1 MAGSKRTHATV
12 ARIVRETGVPVTEHA
27 GEQASLPGQPHAL
40 SRFIA
45 ARDDSTV
52 RTARWLSL
60 ALVAVLMC
68 ALLACGWAAQV
79 LYAGLS
85 NPHLALVALSTRIL
99 PPGAGAF
106 LALILMRAVAVSVMG
121 QLLVVASLVAADLKR
136 ANANTSITVAHVSTV
151 LAAIFA
157 ACLALYL
164 PGRLLEQSLLA
175 FTVLGSAFGPLVI
188 VRMAGKRVRPGAA
201 LGAMWAGAVLTVLFH
216 ISAAILWSQTEK
228 LWVRSL
234 LKRKY

>member
-1 MAGSKRTHATV
+1 
-12 ARIVRETGVPVTEHA
+12 
-27 GEQASLPGQPHAL
+27 LPGQPHAL

-52 RTARWLSL
+52 RSARWLSL

-106 LALILMRAVAVSVMG
+106 LALILMGAVAVSVMG

-151 LAAIFA
+151 LAAIAA

-216 ISAAILWSQTEK
+216 MLPSSPGDFLERVLPFVAALGIALTGGER
-228 LWVRSL
+228 RSNPD
-234 LKRKY
+234 RADRAQETVHDRVPI